1 MRLLVI
7 RFRANARDEIRNAN
21 CPVDCWMIPISCNK
35 LPNPGAQEGPN
46 NRRVTLL
53 YVFYLVTREGL
64 ARARANTA
72 PQVSLGGYQR
82 DFRYFDGNLSGGLPD
97 NLRYGTILLDTKGIT
112 IPNKEDGS
120 GSCLINFRPGILSEG
135 P

>member
-35 LPNPGAQEGPN
+35 LPNPGAQEGLN

-53 YVFYLVTREGL
+53 YVFYLIFREGL
-64 ARARANTA
+64 GRARASTA

-82 DFRYFDGNLSGGLPD
+82 DFRYFDGKPIWTAPGQPPVWDHPIGYERDYNSQQRRWFWKLS
-97 NLRYGTILLDTKGIT
+97 NQFQAWDT
-112 IPNKEDGS
+112 
-120 GSCLINFRPGILSEG
+120 
-135 P
+135 